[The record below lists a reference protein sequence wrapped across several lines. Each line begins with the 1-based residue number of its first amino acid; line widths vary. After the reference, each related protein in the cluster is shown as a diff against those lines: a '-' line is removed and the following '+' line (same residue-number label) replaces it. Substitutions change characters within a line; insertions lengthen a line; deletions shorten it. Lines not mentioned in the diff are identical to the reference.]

1 MESHV
6 NATEDFLID
15 GLSFKMG
22 PSASYVT
29 QRRSVTYY
37 PQGGN
42 QYSPTGVK
50 VIKIS
55 LTGDQWLDPSS
66 FRIMFKIQN
75 LAVAPEGKTQN
86 ATGSGDSGVPFLRPI
101 SGPWSFF
108 RRMRILAG
116 GQVLEDIDYYNRCHE
131 LFHMFESSNNK
142 INDEIQGT
150 GQYT

>member
-29 QRRSVTYY
+29 QRRSVTFY

-55 LTGDQWLDPSS
+55 LTGDQWLEPS
-66 FRIMFKIQN
+66 
-75 LAVAPEGKTQN
+75 E
-86 ATGSGDSGVPFLRPI
+86 
-101 SGPWSFF
+101 
-108 RRMRILAG
+108 
-116 GQVLEDIDYYNRCHE
+116 
-131 LFHMFESSNNK
+131 
-142 INDEIQGT
+142 
-150 GQYT
+150 

>member
-55 LTGDQWLDPSS
+55 LTGDQWLDPST

-86 ATGSGDSGVPFLRPI
+86 TTGSGDSGVPFLRPI
-101 SGPWSFF
+101 SGHGSMLEFLQKNAYSS
-108 RRMRILAG
+108 RRPSAG
-116 GQVLEDIDYYNRCHE
+116 RHRLLQQLPRTVPHV
-131 LFHMFESSNNK
+131 
-142 INDEIQGT
+142 
-150 GQYT
+150 